1 MTFLKYPQPTASA
14 NSFTIRQLCALLLAM
29 ILTACTKPVEKTE
42 DIRPVRVLK
51 LAADQV
57 DALAEFPG
65 DVRARVESK
74 LGFRVGGKIV
84 SRKVNLGDVVKRG
97 QILMQLDPQDLR
109 LAQVQAN
116 AGLDAAR
123 SNHDLAQAELKRYQ
137 ELRDKNFVSQAVLDG
152 KLSTYQAAKATYDQ
166 AIANYKGQKNQT
178 GYATLIA
185 DIEGV
190 VTGVDAEVGQVVA
203 AGSPVVRVAQTADK
217 DVVIAIPENQVD
229 TLSKVSDIRVRIWAN
244 PTDVIA
250 GKLRELSPVADAATR
265 TYTAKIAIPSA
276 SPDIL
281 LGMTAYVTFAEKS
294 TRTMI
299 RVPLSALLQDHGGSA
314 VWVVEGGMVR
324 LVPVQIAGPSGDA
337 ILLAGGVSVG
347 QTVVTAGVNSLKPGQ
362 KVRILGDDPIL
373 QAPAAASGQTTAS
386 GAPAATPTPA
396 TPAIPVTPVTAA
408 APSTPAAAPPAA
420 AGVSK

>member
-1 MTFLKYPQPTASA
+1 MTFLKYPQPATPPS
-14 NSFTIRQLCALLLAM
+14 SFATHPLCVLLLA
-29 ILTACTKPVEKTE
+29 LLVAGCTKPVEKVE

-51 LAADQV
+51 LAADQMEV
-57 DALAEFPG
+57 LAQFPG

-109 LAQVQAN
+109 LAQIQAN

-137 ELRDKNFVSQAVLDG
+137 ELREKNFVSEAVLDG
-152 KLSTYQAAKATYDQ
+152 KLSAYQAAKATYDQ
-166 AIANYKGQKNQT
+166 SIANYKGQKNQT
-178 GYATLIA
+178 GYATLVA

-190 VTGVDAEVGQVVA
+190 VTGIDAEVGQVVA
-203 AGSPVVRVAQTADK
+203 AGSSVVRVAQTADK

-244 PTDVIA
+244 PNDVIV
-250 GKLRELSPVADAATR
+250 GKLRELSPIADAVTR

-294 TRTMI
+294 TQPMI
-299 RVPLSALLQDHGGSA
+299 RVPLTALLQDKGGSA
-314 VWVVEGGMVR
+314 VWVVEGGVVR
-324 LVPVQIAGPSGDA
+324 LVPVQVAGPSGDA
-337 ILLAGGVSVG
+337 ILLAGGVSAG
-347 QTVVTAGVNSLKPGQ
+347 QNVVTAGVNSLKPGQ
-362 KVRILGDDPIL
+362 KVRILGDDQIFLSPVAPAAPAAPVSPVTPAATMTPAPAPL
-373 QAPAAASGQTTAS
+373 PVQAAPAAAE
-386 GAPAATPTPA
+386 
-396 TPAIPVTPVTAA
+396 VN
-408 APSTPAAAPPAA
+408 
-420 AGVSK
+420 K